1 MRQLSFSTILIFSIL
16 LVSCVSQNFE
26 LSKSNAENSE
36 ISLTFDI
43 SKCIK
48 DETEEIKTFSEETA
62 VQIAA
67 KMNPGWNL
75 GNTLDADSAN
85 SLLSE
90 TSWGQPLTTQKM
102 ISGLAESGIKTIRI
116 PVTWSNHI
124 IDKNYTIDP
133 LWMTRVKQI
142 VDWAIQAKL
151 YVIINT
157 HHDNAG
163 RARSIPYA
171 SGYYPDSKN
180 YNESARFLKNV
191 WVQICLAFNNSYD
204 EHLIFETMNEPR
216 LKGTVY
222 EWKFNENA
230 PVCID
235 SAKTLNKL
243 NQIILDTIRST
254 GGNNQK
260 RLVSVPALQADSEIA
275 CTPLFKLPSD
285 SMPNRLILSV
295 HLYTPYNFASDPK
308 GTETYNPE
316 MSVQNAT
323 IFATL
328 NKKFIKNGCAVIVSE
343 YGAINKSNI
352 SHRVAWFQDF
362 QNQANQYKIP
372 CCLWDNANPATF
384 GYYNRLSQTWYTP
397 EILKTLQKQ

>member
-1 MRQLSFSTILIFSIL
+1 MIFSIL
-16 LVSCVSQNFE
+16 LISCASQNSVT
-26 LSKSNAENSE
+26 SKSNSENSE
-36 ISLTFDI
+36 IPLIFDI

-48 DETEEIKTFSEETA
+48 DENEEIKPFSEKCA
-62 VQIAA
+62 VQIAS

-75 GNTLDADSAN
+75 GNTLEADAST
-85 SLLSE
+85 SVLSE

-102 ISGLAESGIKTIRI
+102 IEGLAKSGIRTIRI
-116 PVTWSNHI
+116 PITWSNHI

-133 LWMTRVKQI
+133 QWMTRVKQI
-142 VDWAIQAKL
+142 VDWAIDAGL

-157 HHDNAG
+157 HHDNAD

-171 SGYYPDSKN
+171 SGYYPNSKN
-180 YNESARFLKNV
+180 YDESARFLKNV
-191 WVQICLAFNNSYD
+191 WAQISLAFNNSYD

-222 EWKFNENA
+222 EWKFNEKA

-235 SAKTLNKL
+235 SAKILNKL
-243 NQIILDTIRST
+243 NQLILDTIRSS

-285 SMPNRLILSV
+285 SSPNRLILSV
-295 HLYTPYNFASDPK
+295 HLYTPYSFASDPQ
-308 GTETYNPE
+308 GTATYIPE
-316 MSVQNAT
+316 MSAQNAT
-323 IFATL
+323 TFATL
-328 NKKFIKNGCAVIVSE
+328 NEKFIKTGCAVIVSE
-343 YGAINKSNI
+343 YGAINKNNL
-352 SHRVAWFQDF
+352 SHRIAWFQDF
-362 QNQANQYKIP
+362 QTQAAQYKIP

-397 EILKTLQKQ
+397 EILKVLQNQ